1 MRKVKKPRKLIEKID
16 IQDKNDKPVQENVET
31 NIDILKKIFQ
41 DCSDIKFRSLKVGEQ
56 KAYLIFVDGMIDET
70 SIQLSAIHELLAE
83 TKQGSLTTEIIEEK
97 IVSISDVVEADKIE
111 AIVKQVLDGNTV
123 LLVDGVEKAIVL
135 NAKGG
140 ERRTVAEPET
150 ESTVRGPREGFVENI
165 AVNIALIRQ
174 KLRSPH
180 LKLVTKEIGTETR
193 TLVGIMY
200 MENLASSGL
209 IQEVKDRI
217 DRIKIDGIL
226 ESGYIEEFIEDD
238 PWSLFP
244 QIQNTERPDTV
255 VGNLLE
261 GRVAILTNGS
271 PFTLVLPTTFW
282 QLLQANEDYYHR
294 FHLVIFIRI
303 LRMILLYLALI
314 LPSFYIAV
322 STYHQE
328 MIPTNLLFSIA
339 ASREAIP
346 FPAFVEAI
354 IMELA
359 FEALREAGLRL
370 PKVIGQA
377 VSILGALVIG
387 TAAVEA
393 GIVSAPMVIVVS
405 MTGISSFAIPKFNM
419 AISIRLL
426 RFPMMILAGTFGL
439 LGICIGSLLLVT
451 HLSKLRSFGVP
462 YFWPVAPLN
471 WKEFKDVF
479 VRVPWWAM
487 DQRPTQTI
495 IEDFSRQTENLKPS
509 ANKNG

>member
-314 LPSFYIAV
+314 LPSFYIGV